1 VNLLLDEQLDTHDG
15 SVSIALNAFTARTG
29 LTIRSLRTVKRGM
42 KDDEV
47 VQYCKDE
54 GFNAVV
60 SFNHRD
66 FGKKKALYRDLMA
79 AGVSV
84 VVLRPPKNPGFTP
97 ERQVSLIS
105 QHLQCIERHLTG
117 VQLLGPILI
126 RLSPTECRHRTL
138 DEIEAEFTKDSR
150 RLP

>member
-1 VNLLLDEQLDTHDG
+1 VNLLLDEQLDTRDG
-15 SVSIALNAFTARTG
+15 SVSTALNAFNARTG
-29 LTIRSLRTVKRGM
+29 LTTRSLRTEKRGM

-47 VQYCKDE
+47 VRYCKDE
-54 GFNAVV
+54 GFDGVV

-84 VVLRPPKNPGFTP
+84 VVLRPPKHPAFTP
-97 ERQVSLIS
+97 ERQLSLIS
-105 QHLQCIERHLTG
+105 QHLKCVERHLTG

-126 RLSPTECRHRTL
+126 RLSPTECRQKTL
-138 DEIEAEFTKDSR
+138 EEIEAEFTENTR